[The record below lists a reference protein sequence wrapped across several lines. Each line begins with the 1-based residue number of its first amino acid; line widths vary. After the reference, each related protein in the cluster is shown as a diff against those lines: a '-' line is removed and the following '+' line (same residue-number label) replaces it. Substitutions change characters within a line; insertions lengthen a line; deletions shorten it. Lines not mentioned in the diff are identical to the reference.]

1 MTRFNEAEEADRQGI
16 FHILGIF
23 ENFVGSQPPLA
34 ERLVLKTKLLSWLL
48 NRTQSETHD
57 ENRSYSAELLSILL
71 QGSQRNHLELGR
83 KDGVEKLLNVASVCC
98 NRNIHSEASHIH
110 SNFVD
115 ETLLMLTRPSS
126 WKTYLTH
133 YVPPL
138 PSRKSKIYS

>member
-57 ENRSYSAELLSILL
+57 ENRSYSAEVLSILL
-71 QGSQRNHLELGR
+71 QGSQRNHLELVR
-83 KDGVEKLLNVASVCC
+83 
-98 NRNIHSEASHIH
+98 
-110 SNFVD
+110 
-115 ETLLMLTRPSS
+115 
-126 WKTYLTH
+126 
-133 YVPPL
+133 
-138 PSRKSKIYS
+138 